1 MLFDELPERC
11 IVLLEDVDSAG
22 LVVRGSPQHN
32 VASTPETSGFPADT
46 SNSKRGITLSGLLNV
61 IDGVA
66 SQEGR
71 ILIMTT
77 NHIEAIDHAL
87 LRPGRV
93 DLRIYF
99 DLATKKLAKDLFLQI
114 FGDLD
119 DEGVE
124 LVNDDKNNE
133 LEQQAVAFAAEI
145 PEKVLSPAEIQGF
158 LMIWKDKPADAV
170 AQAKKW
176 VEESRKKKLPSS
188 VALG

>member
-1 MLFDELPERC
+1 
-11 IVLLEDVDSAG
+11 
-22 LVVRGSPQHN
+22 VVRGSPQHN
-32 VASTPETSGFPADT
+32 TNSTRETPDLDVGA
-46 SNSKRGITLSGLLNV
+46 SNSTGSITLSGLLNV

-99 DLATKKLAKDLFLQI
+99 DLARKKLAKDLFLQI

-119 DEGVE
+119 EGLEQSENTDE
-124 LVNDDKNNE
+124 KNE
-133 LEQQAVAFAAEI
+133 LEQQAQAFAAEI
-145 PEKVLSPAEIQGF
+145 PEKVMSPAEIQGF
-158 LMIWKDKPADAV
+158 LMMWKDKPADAV
-170 AQAKKW
+170 AHVKEW
-176 VEESRKKKLPSS
+176 VEESTKKKSPTSRT
-188 VALG
+188 VI